1 MSYYFFFSDQETSE
15 LSEDFN
21 PPIIL
26 ENDGFY
32 EIGLTNF
39 SVNNAIP
46 NVDEKNNKFHYGD
59 KDEVIEIPVGSYE
72 IADINKYLK
81 TILTNKTSKEEKDKI
96 YLHLQANFNTL
107 KCEIK
112 CNKTIDFSKPN
123 SIGQLLGFERRQL
136 ARNKLHMSDFPVD
149 IMRVNM
155 IRIECNIATNSYRNG
170 QPVHIIHSFYPTDP
184 PGYKIVE
191 SPRNVIYLP
200 INTHIIH
207 NISLKIIDQNGFPVN
222 FRKEVVTVTLHLRKV

>member
-26 ENDGFY
+26 ENDVFY

-112 CNKTIDFSKPN
+112 CNKTIDFSKRN
-123 SIGQLLGFERRQL
+123 SIGQLLGFERREL
-136 ARNKLHMSDFPVD
+136 TRNKLHMSHFPVD

-200 INTHIIH
+200 INTHII
-207 NISLKIIDQNGFPVN
+207 
-222 FRKEVVTVTLHLRKV
+222 

>member
-1 MSYYFFFSDQETSE
+1 LQPSQEAVQYFTSNGPCRIFYNHERFQNFNTFNCGHLCLTFLQKKKYIVHQFEKQQFFFNPIAYNMSYYFFFSDQETSE

-96 YLHLQANFNTL
+96 YLHLQANLNTL

-123 SIGQLLGFERRQL
+123 SIGQLLGFERREL
-136 ARNKLHMSDFPVD
+136 TRNKLHMSDFPVD

-170 QPVHIIHSFYPTDP
+170 
-184 PGYKIVE
+184 
-191 SPRNVIYLP
+191 R
-200 INTHIIH
+200 
-207 NISLKIIDQNGFPVN
+207 
-222 FRKEVVTVTLHLRKV
+222 

>member
-1 MSYYFFFSDQETSE
+1 
-15 LSEDFN
+15 
-21 PPIIL
+21 
-26 ENDGFY
+26 
-32 EIGLTNF
+32 
-39 SVNNAIP
+39 
-46 NVDEKNNKFHYGD
+46 
-59 KDEVIEIPVGSYE
+59 VIEIPVGSYE
-72 IADINKYLK
+72 IADINKNKYLK

-112 CNKTIDFSKPN
+112 CNKTIDFSKRN
-123 SIGQLLGFERRQL
+123 SIGQLLGFERREL
-136 ARNKLHMSDFPVD
+136 TRNKLHMSDFPVD

-207 NISLKIIDQNGFPVN
+207 NISLKIIDQNRFPVN